1 MGGVD
6 NLRHGIGVRFCT
18 NNTKLPGDHKTIR
31 MPYIYGELTNHT
43 LYLHVFNISYYVF
56 RYLQRQY
63 EDLSVDL
70 VEPGDVHHRHGQP
83 NPQSPEQFRGYT
95 QVVQSE

>member
-1 MGGVD
+1 M
-6 NLRHGIGVRFCT
+6 
-18 NNTKLPGDHKTIR
+18 
-31 MPYIYGELTNHT
+31 
-43 LYLHVFNISYYVF
+43 YVV

-70 VEPGDVHHRHGQP
+70 VEPGDVHHWHSQP
-83 NPQSPEQFRGYT
+83 NPESPEQFRGYT